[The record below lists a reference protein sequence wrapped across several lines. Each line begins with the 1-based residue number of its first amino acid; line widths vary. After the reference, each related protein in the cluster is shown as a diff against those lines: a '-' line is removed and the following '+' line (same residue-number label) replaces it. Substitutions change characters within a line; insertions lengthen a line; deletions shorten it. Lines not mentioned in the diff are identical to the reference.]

1 MKHKKPPVW
10 GLLYKG
16 VSVKKTL
23 VLGLGNILM
32 NDDAAGVLVAQNLSK
47 KYPDTEQIRI
57 MDGGT
62 LGLDLLGYIEW
73 ADKLIVVD
81 AVDIGHPAG
90 TVVRIEG
97 EDIDPVFE
105 NKLSPHQMGLKDL
118 LGTAMLTGGLPA
130 EIVLFG
136 IQTESIQMEQELS
149 KEVAANMEKLEKET
163 EKELLKEFR

>member
-1 MKHKKPPVW
+1 MRKV
-10 GLLYKG
+10 
-16 VSVKKTL
+16 L

-47 KYPDTEQIRI
+47 KYPDTETMRV

-73 ADKLIVVD
+73 ADKLIIVD
-81 AVDIGHPAG
+81 AVDVGHPAG

-97 EDIDPVFE
+97 DDIDPVFE

-118 LGTAMLTGGLPA
+118 LGTAVLTGGIPS

-136 IQTESIQMEQELS
+136 IQTKSIMMDQELS
-149 KEVAANMEKLEKET
+149 EEVAANLDKLENET
-163 EKELLKEFR
+163 EKEMKLEF